1 MSYELRPLSLAEI
14 LDAAFRLVQTEWKT
28 LIGLSFIV
36 QAPMMV
42 IALAMPSMFDPFS
55 GALDPGGEMSEDM
68 LMLAGLG
75 FVGMILAYV
84 FLFPFVSAA
93 VSSAVGHFYLGRPY
107 SAKEAARAGGR
118 VYFKLMGSYFMYMV
132 AVLGATVALGM
143 TGVLLFAGGG
153 VLLGLLG
160 GAESTLAAAVG
171 GILGVTAFVALLL
184 AFMFVGC
191 IASLLPPIVALESQ
205 GMVGAVSRAF
215 SLGSTA
221 RLRLVGIVLS
231 AGLIVG
237 FPVGGSQM
245 LVGSIPVLGTIIWS
259 IFQAI
264 GFAFTTSVMVVL
276 YFDFRCRAENY
287 DLELLAAQVEAGA
300 GLDHR

>member
-36 QAPMMV
+36 QTPMML

-55 GALDPGGEMSEDM
+55 GSSNPGAEMSEDT

-75 FVGMILAYV
+75 FGGMMLAYF

-118 VYFKLMGSYFMYMV
+118 VYFRLMGSYFMYIV
-132 AVLGATVALGM
+132 AVLGAMMAIGLCAAL
-143 TGVLLFAGGG
+143 LLAVGGT
-153 VLLGLLG
+153 LANLLG
-160 GAESTLAAAVG
+160 GAASTLAAVVG
-171 GILGVTAFVALLL
+171 GILGFIAFVAFLL
-184 AFMFVGC
+184 AFLFIACV
-191 IASLLPPIVALESQ
+191 ASLLPPIVVLESQ
-205 GMVGAVSRAF
+205 GFFGAVSRAF
-215 SLGSTA
+215 SLGGTA
-221 RLRLVGIVLS
+221 RLRLIGIVMS

-245 LVGSIPVLGTIIWS
+245 LVGSIPVLGTLIWS
-259 IFQAI
+259 AFQAI

-300 GLDHR
+300 GLDHG